1 MPRYFFHIM
10 NGKAILDDIG
20 LELASMDEMRIEAVR
35 AAGQMLSDG
44 EHRWKGQAWQMIVT
58 DADDMIV
65 FGVNVSVDHHGL

>member
-1 MPRYFFHIM
+1 
-10 NGKAILDDIG
+10 
-20 LELASMDEMRIEAVR
+20 MDEMRIEAVR